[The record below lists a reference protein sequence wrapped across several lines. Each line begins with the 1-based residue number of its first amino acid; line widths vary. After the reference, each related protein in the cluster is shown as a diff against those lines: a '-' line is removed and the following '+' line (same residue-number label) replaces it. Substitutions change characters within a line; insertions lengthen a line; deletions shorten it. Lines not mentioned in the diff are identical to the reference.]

1 MLEAEHYPDLFSD
14 FAMPK
19 HELLEIYR
27 SKISVHHAKA
37 GYSYPTI
44 RLPYK
49 FSKLAGLRTRI
60 YQTVHDGALAFLVVI
75 SPAGAATKRS
85 AEQSG
90 IHALCLVT
98 YDLTPE
104 LIDDLRQPSIYYSY
118 DPDLVG

>member
-1 MLEAEHYPDLFSD
+1 MSVTDYYPDD
-14 FAMPK
+14 VAMRN
-19 HELLEIYR
+19 HELFEIHR
-27 SKISVHHAKA
+27 SKISLHCAK
-37 GYSYPTI
+37 GDYRYPTI
-44 RLPYK
+44 RLPFR